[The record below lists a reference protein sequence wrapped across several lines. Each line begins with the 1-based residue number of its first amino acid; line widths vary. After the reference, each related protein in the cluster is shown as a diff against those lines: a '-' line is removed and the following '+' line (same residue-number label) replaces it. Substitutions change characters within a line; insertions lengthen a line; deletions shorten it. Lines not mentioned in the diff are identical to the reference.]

1 MIDITRKGIWPI
13 TEEAKHCPVCGQ
25 YMKFFTLE
33 ERLLFRSGYCQ
44 YTVTR
49 QYYPTFECSRC
60 RTQWQYLGEAPEKEK
75 E

>member
-13 TEEAKHCPVCGQ
+13 TEEAKHCPVCGE
-25 YMKFFTLE
+25 YTETFSLG
-33 ERLLFRSGYCQ
+33 ERFILGSDCCQ
-44 YTVTR
+44 YTATR